1 MTVTDMWGRV
11 QGTDVLPLTHD
22 GDDWCFPM
30 PAGASGTLVCEFW
43 AEDEYG
49 NVGYRAA
56 LITLDKGAIKC
67 WRWLTS
73 GCDCIMLATGHP
85 TATMTIPKPETAMS
99 RSDARAVDITTRPT
113 CVLRPHVCPL
123 AGEA

>member
-49 NVGYRAA
+49 NIGYRAA
-56 LITLDKGAIKC
+56 LITLDKGSIKC

-73 GCDCIMLATGHP
+73 GCDCIMRAQNRPVAEMTDRAAFSMTLMRVSIEDV
-85 TATMTIPKPETAMS
+85 TA
-99 RSDARAVDITTRPT
+99 RPV
-113 CVLRPHVCPL
+113 CDLRPHVCPL
-123 AGEA
+123 AGEI